1 MYDATNE
8 PREFIGK
15 ERAEAVAMACEFFG
29 ADEEALLITE
39 LKSGEVYG
47 LAGRTVVVA
56 VPRDRPPP
64 QRERGRGDEP
74 GRGGRDRNERGGRD
88 RGERGGRDRNERGG
102 RDRGERGGRDRN
114 ERGGRDRGER
124 GGRDRNER
132 GERRDQGERPSRPP
146 ARAEASAEPSV
157 GTLSGTVGEVGEFVC
172 GVIERMDLGP
182 FEIGESG
189 EGGLLVLQ
197 VSGAAAPGLAGSDG
211 RAVDAL
217 QLLANQ
223 AAGRLSEEPPRVVL
237 DVEGDVEARESRLSK
252 LAQRVARR
260 ARETGRVVRLDP
272 MNGKDRRIIHLA
284 LRDEEDVATMS
295 SGEGRYRQ
303 VVVVPEGAPEF
314 EEAQRESEAAAER
327 SGA

>member
-1 MYDATNE
+1 VKVYDAANE
-8 PREFIGK
+8 PREFIGE
-15 ERAEAVAMACEFFG
+15 ERAEAVATACEFFD
-29 ADEEALLITE
+29 AAEEALVIME
-39 LKSGEVYG
+39 LKPGEVYG
-47 LAGRTVVVA
+47 LANRTVVVA

-64 QRERGRGDEP
+64 QRERGRGDGP
-74 GRGGRDRNERGGRD
+74 GRGGRD
-88 RGERGGRDRNERGG
+88 RGERGGRDRGG
-102 RDRGERGGRDRN
+102 RDRGERGGRDRS
-114 ERGGRDRGER
+114 ERGERSDRGER
-124 GGRDRNER
+124 PR
-132 GERRDQGERPSRPP
+132 RPP
-146 ARAEASAEPSV
+146 ARAEEPTEPSV
-157 GTLSGTVGEVGEFVC
+157 GTRSGTVGEVGEFVC

-197 VSGAAAPGLAGSDG
+197 VGGAAAPRLAGSDG

-237 DVEGDVEARESRLSK
+237 DVEGDVEARESRLTK
-252 LAQRVARR
+252 LAQRVAQR

-272 MNGKDRRIIHLA
+272 MNGRDRRIIHLA
-284 LRDEEDVATMS
+284 LRDDEDVATMS

-303 VVVVPEGAPEF
+303 VVVVPESAPEF
-314 EEAQRESEAAAER
+314 EEAQREAEAAAER

>member
-1 MYDATNE
+1 
-8 PREFIGK
+8 
-15 ERAEAVAMACEFFG
+15 
-29 ADEEALLITE
+29 
-39 LKSGEVYG
+39 
-47 LAGRTVVVA
+47 
-56 VPRDRPPP
+56 
-64 QRERGRGDEP
+64 
-74 GRGGRDRNERGGRD
+74 
-88 RGERGGRDRNERGG
+88 
-102 RDRGERGGRDRN
+102 
-114 ERGGRDRGER
+114 
-124 GGRDRNER
+124 
-132 GERRDQGERPSRPP
+132 
-146 ARAEASAEPSV
+146 
-157 GTLSGTVGEVGEFVC
+157 VGEFVC

-197 VSGAAAPGLAGSDG
+197 VGGAAAPRLAGSDG

-237 DVEGDVEARESRLSK
+237 DVEGDVEARESRLTK
-252 LAQRVARR
+252 LAQRVAQR

-272 MNGKDRRIIHLA
+272 MNGRDRRIIHLA
-284 LRDEEDVATMS
+284 LRDDEDVATMS

-314 EEAQRESEAAAER
+314 EEAQREAEAAAER

>member
-8 PREFIGK
+8 PREFIGE

-29 ADEEALLITE
+29 ADEEALVIME
-39 LKSGEVYG
+39 LKPGEVYG
-47 LAGRTVVVA
+47 LANRTVVVA
-56 VPRDRPPP
+56 VPRD
-64 QRERGRGDEP
+64 
-74 GRGGRDRNERGGRD
+74 ERGGRG
-88 RGERGGRDRNERGG
+88 RSERGGR
-102 RDRGERGGRDRN
+102 
-114 ERGGRDRGER
+114 
-124 GGRDRNER
+124 ER
-132 GERRDQGERPSRPP
+132 GERPDRGEGPRRPP
-146 ARAEASAEPSV
+146 PRAEEPTEPSV
-157 GTLSGTVGEVGEFVC
+157 GALSSTVGDVGAFVC

-189 EGGLLVLQ
+189 EGGLVVLQ
-197 VSGAAAPGLAGSDG
+197 VGGVAAPGLAGSDG

-237 DVEGDVEARESRLSK
+237 DVEGDAEARESRLTK

-260 ARETGRVVRLDP
+260 AQETGRVVRLDP

-327 SGA
+327 SGT